1 MCVVWSHSDDNKS
14 SMVFFMERVYTI
26 GENIEYIQHIDEIYK
41 KIMEEEGTEKR
52 RRLENRP

>member
-1 MCVVWSHSDDNKS
+1 
-14 SMVFFMERVYTI
+14 MVFFMERVYTI